1 MFFFSQKN
9 KEETIA
15 VFDIGSG
22 SVGGAIF
29 LSSPDKRPIIISSF
43 RKSFKLRDF
52 VSGESL
58 IKEMLESVEEVARYL
73 QKDIHKTPDKVFA
86 VLSSPWATASLRSI
100 KRKRPEGFTFTEK
113 FAKELIKEEILKF
126 KKENTDFDEIIDRR
140 VVNILLNGYEI
151 PKPYGKRVK
160 ESEIQILLSLSSG
173 ELVNK
178 IENVIT
184 KTYHKEIKFTSQMF
198 SDFIVVRDIFD
209 RLNDFIIL
217 NIDEETTEV
226 SIMRNDFLVGTA
238 SFPYGKNSLIRRI
251 SKRLNKDISNTA
263 SILSM
268 YKNQHLEEGYIKEL
282 EDSIKEE
289 SKAWT
294 NSLKTV
300 FRSLF
305 SDLLIP
311 HNIFLVSDTSSDKWF
326 LNLLHKNN
334 FPEFTTTNDSFNVI
348 ISDSKTLHDFYDI
361 ALNVKEDQ
369 SLTMQ
374 SIFIANVERGKRK

>member
-1 MFFFSQKN
+1 
-9 KEETIA
+9 
-15 VFDIGSG
+15 
-22 SVGGAIF
+22 
-29 LSSPDKRPIIISSF
+29 
-43 RKSFKLRDF
+43 
-52 VSGESL
+52 
-58 IKEMLESVEEVARYL
+58 
-73 QKDIHKTPDKVFA
+73 
-86 VLSSPWATASLRSI
+86 
-100 KRKRPEGFTFTEK
+100 
-113 FAKELIKEEILKF
+113 
-126 KKENTDFDEIIDRR
+126 
-140 VVNILLNGYEI
+140 
-151 PKPYGKRVK
+151 
-160 ESEIQILLSLSSG
+160 
-173 ELVNK
+173 
-178 IENVIT
+178 
-184 KTYHKEIKFTSQMF
+184 MF

-268 YKNQHLEEGYIKEL
+268 YKNQHLGEDYIKEL

-294 NSLKTV
+294 NSLKIV